1 MQGQPDQQVTIHS
14 RLPFV
19 IIFLIVLA
27 GYLVIN
33 LANFQFFPRS
43 VRQEMERRGSAVT
56 SSTRR
61 IPAERGQIYDRD
73 GEPLAFNSLQYRVGI
88 SPSLVAD
95 PSNLSRQLALILDID
110 EFELHRLATSE
121 NIWEFVAGPISADR
135 GQAIAALD
143 EISIDL
149 ERIPRRFYPQG
160 PLGGHVIGFV
170 VDENLK
176 GAMGVEGAYNDTLA
190 GRVLDLSISNVPI
203 DLPEDLPTDQRGQD
217 ILLTLDRDVQFWV
230 ESELERAVLESGAF
244 RGSAI
249 VMDPR
254 NGDIL
259 AMANDPALDPNTFLE
274 VEDPNL
280 LLNPSINEDFEPGT
294 TVQALTVA
302 AGLETG
308 AITPYWTYNDGGN
321 LEVGGYKIWNRLFE
335 THGTIDAAH
344 ILARSVNVGAATIAL
359 EMGTDNFYNMMRAFG
374 LGQITGV
381 DLFAEESGELKI
393 PGDSNWSESFLGLN
407 SYGQRMTATP
417 LQMITAFAAIANKG
431 IMRQPRIARQAITED
446 GPQEA
451 QPITIRRVIS
461 AETATLVTDLLV
473 RAVIEGAPAA
483 QLPGYTIA
491 GKAGTARIAT
501 ALDYEVGR
509 NSSIVTFIGYLPADD
524 PQIVIMVKLDRPD
537 DYYGYEVAAPVF
549 RRLADRLV
557 ILLEIPVDE
566 IRRDLARATFN
577 SSSVG
582 S

>member
-1 MQGQPDQQVTIHS
+1 MQGLSSQQTTIHS

-19 IIFLIVLA
+19 IIFLIVMA

-43 VRQEMERRGSAVT
+43 VRQEMERRGSAIT

-61 IPAERGQIYDRD
+61 IPAERGLIYDRD
-73 GEPLAFNSLQYRVGI
+73 GEPLAFNALQYRVGV

-95 PSNLSRQLALILDID
+95 ALGLSRQLALILDID
-110 EFELHRLATSE
+110 EFEIHRRATSE
-121 NIWEFVAGPISADR
+121 NLWEFVAGPISADQ

-143 EISIDL
+143 EISVDL
-149 ERIPRRFYPQG
+149 ERIPKRFYPQG
-160 PLGGHVIGFV
+160 PLAGHVIGFV
-170 VDENLK
+170 VDEQLK

-203 DLPEDLPTDQRGQD
+203 DLPEDVPTDQRGQD

-244 RGSAI
+244 RGSVI

-259 AMANDPALDPNTFLE
+259 AMANDPTLDPNTFLE

-280 LLNPSINEDFEPGT
+280 LLNPSINEDFEPGSI
-294 TVQALTVA
+294 VQALTVA

-308 AITPYWTYNDGGN
+308 AITPYWTYNDEGN
-321 LEVGGYKIWNRLFE
+321 LDVGGYKIWNRRFQ
-335 THGTIDAAH
+335 THGTIDVSQ
-344 ILARSVNVGAATIAL
+344 ILVRSVNVGAATIAL
-359 EMGTDNFYNMMRAFG
+359 EMGMDNFYSMMRAFG

-381 DLFAEESGELKI
+381 DLFAEESGELKV
-393 PGDSNWSESFLGLN
+393 PGDSNWSESYLGLN
-407 SYGQRMTATP
+407 SYGQRMKATP
-417 LQMITAFAAIANKG
+417 LQMITAFAAIANNG
-431 IMRQPRIARQAITED
+431 IMRQPRIVRQAITED
-446 GPQEA
+446 GVQNA
-451 QPITIRRVIS
+451 QAITIRRVIS
-461 AETATLVTDLLV
+461 EETASIVNDLLV
-473 RAVIEGAPAA
+473 QSATEGAPEA

-509 NSSIVTFIGYLPADD
+509 NSSIVTFIGFLPADD
-524 PQIVIMVKLDRPD
+524 PQVVVMVKLDRPD

-566 IRRDLARATFN
+566 VRHNLARSTRN
-577 SSSVG
+577 ISSVG